1 MWFRPTG
8 PVTLRTLQSFTTVL
22 RWEEPAAAPVG
33 VARQSEQGRRPPG
46 ASPSRGGRASSTSC
60 PAGAGRS
67 IGPSALSRRG
77 GKKTPAE
84 SGASVVLASTI
95 NTRPPRIKSSVW
107 HSPTFKS
114 LAPPPVPG
122 RGRIGGPEP
131 PPNTHACGRLRPK
144 RPGQSSS
151 HVLHLQGSV
160 QRRVPDWNLVGI
172 RTKKRAR
179 FKPPGQD
186 RDVKTPKTDPAG
198 GMRIRKR

>member
-8 PVTLRTLQSFTTVL
+8 PVTPRTLQSFTTVL

-33 VARQSEQGRRPPG
+33 VVRQSQQGRRPPG
-46 ASPSRGGRASSTSC
+46 VSPSRGGRASSTSC

-67 IGPSALSRRG
+67 IGPGALGTFPQRG
-77 GKKTPAE
+77 EKTAE

-95 NTRPPRIKSSVW
+95 NTRPPGITSSVW

-122 RGRIGGPEP
+122 RGRIRAPEP
-131 PPNTHACGRLRPK
+131 PPNTHGVDASAPKGRDRARHTCSRP
-144 RPGQSSS
+144 
-151 HVLHLQGSV
+151 V
-160 QRRVPDWNLVGI
+160 QRRVPDWNLVGT
-172 RTKKRAR
+172 RTRKGAR

-186 RDVKTPKTDPAG
+186 PDV
-198 GMRIRKR
+198 